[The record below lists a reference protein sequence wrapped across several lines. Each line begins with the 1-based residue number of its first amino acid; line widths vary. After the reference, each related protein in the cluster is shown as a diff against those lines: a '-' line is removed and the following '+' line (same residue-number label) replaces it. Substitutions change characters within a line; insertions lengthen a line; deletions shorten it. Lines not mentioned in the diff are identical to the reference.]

1 MIAASSL
8 ATVGAVSVLAL
19 SAPVHVTVTAA
30 THTPKINARWN
41 YTVKETAAGKPASGK
56 ITVQIVDPIGGVHAV
71 EFGANSKDITNIAFK
86 GAFSDYMVFPAT
98 SRGVPLKI
106 RFTLHS
112 SSTTKVVNYVVTP
125 GG

>member
-1 MIAASSL
+1 MPRTVGVPSPLTMLAASSL

-56 ITVQIVDPIGGVHAV
+56 TTVQIVDPIGGVV
-71 EFGANSKDITNIAFK
+71 
-86 GAFSDYMVFPAT
+86 
-98 SRGVPLKI
+98 RGQQ
-106 RFTLHS
+106 
-112 SSTTKVVNYVVTP
+112 
-125 GG
+125 